1 MITITGKVRAK
12 DLVGKT
18 VVSEE
23 KGKRFGEVSDISFV
37 SDTGELMNL
46 LLTDTT
52 KHIDELQ
59 LQEDRKGRQMIPF
72 SAVKSVGDFV
82 IVSSDEIV

>member
-1 MITITGKVRAK
+1 MTGKVRGK

-18 VVSEE
+18 VVSSE
-23 KGKRFGEVSDISFV
+23 KGKRFGEVADISFV

-46 LLTDTT
+46 LLTDATT
-52 KHIDELQ
+52 HIEELK
-59 LQEDRKGRQMIPF
+59 LQQDQKGRHMIPF

-82 IVSSDEIV
+82 IVSSDDIV

>member
-1 MITITGKVRAK
+1 MTGKVRGK

-18 VVSEE
+18 VVSSE
-23 KGKRFGEVSDISFV
+23 KGKRFGEVADISFV

-46 LLTDTT
+46 LLTDATT
-52 KHIDELQ
+52 HIEELK
-59 LQEDRKGRQMIPF
+59 LQQDQKDRHMIPF

-82 IVSSDEIV
+82 IVSSDDIV

>member
-1 MITITGKVRAK
+1 M
-12 DLVGKT
+12 VGKT

-23 KGKRFGEVSDISFV
+23 QGKRFGDVADISFV

-46 LLTDTT
+46 LIEDPTGHITDL
-52 KHIDELQ
+52 ELQ
-59 LQEDRKGRQMIPF
+59 KDSKGRSLVPF

-82 IVSSDEIV
+82 IVSADDIV

>member
-1 MITITGKVRAK
+1 MTGKVRGK

-18 VVSEE
+18 VVSSE
-23 KGKRFGEVSDISFV
+23 KGKRFGEVADISFV

-46 LLTDTT
+46 LLTDATT
-52 KHIDELQ
+52 HIEELK
-59 LQEDRKGRQMIPF
+59 LQQDQKSRHMIPF

-82 IVSSDEIV
+82 IVSSDDIV